1 MVLLDLGPGPVTP
14 PWLPLLLVIVLLGL
28 LGFLYWSMRRNLNRI
43 DFDENQPTARAG
55 TSPAAGTSA
64 ATTSSA
70 TTPSATTS
78 SATTPDSPPAPLDR
92 GSQP

>member
-14 PWLPLLLVIVLLGL
+14 PWLPLLMVIVLLVL

-43 DFDENQPTARAG
+43 DFDENQPTTRAG
-55 TSPAAGTSA
+55 TSPAAATSADITSA
-64 ATTSSA
+64 ATMSA
-70 TTPSATTS
+70 STAPE
-78 SATTPDSPPAPLDR
+78 SPPTPLDQ

>member
-14 PWLPLLLVIVLLGL
+14 PWLPLLMVIVLLGL

-43 DFDENQPTARAG
+43 DFDENQPTTRAG
-55 TSPAAGTSA
+55 TSPAATSADITSVDTTSA
-64 ATTSSA
+64 ATA
-70 TTPSATTS
+70 PE
-78 SATTPDSPPAPLDR
+78 SPPTPLDQ